1 MRTTR
6 LHKINTEKIVKMS
19 LCATALISVA
29 VLFIVVGYVFFNGI
43 GVINL
48 DFLLESPYR
57 FEHGGIFPQIIGTL
71 CLIAVCLLFAVPL
84 GVASAIY
91 LAEYAPDNVVTKSV
105 RFFVECL
112 AGIPSIVIGLFGL
125 IFLVYYLGFG
135 ISMLSGGL
143 SLGFMILP
151 WTVRASEEAIK
162 VVPRSYREASLA
174 LGASKWQTIRSV
186 VLKSAYPGII
196 TGILLGMGKA
206 IGETAVILLTAGSGL
221 ESFLPRSILDPV
233 GSLPVY
239 IYMMATQGHTSAA
252 YSRTF
257 GASLVLITMF
267 LMISVFALLLR
278 NRYVR
283 RMSGSRG

>member
-1 MRTTR
+1 M
-6 LHKINTEKIVKMS
+6 KVGEKIVKMG
-19 LCATALISVA
+19 LGGTALISVA
-29 VLFIVVGYVFFNGI
+29 VLFIVVGYVFINGV
-43 GVINL
+43 GVINH

-57 FEHGGIFPQIIGTL
+57 FEYGGIFPQKIGTL
-71 CLIAVCLLFAVPL
+71 CLVGVCLLFAVPL

-206 IGETAVILLTAGSGL
+206 IGETAVILLTRFRSGIL
-221 ESFLPRSILDPV
+221 FAKVNTRPCWFVTCVYLHDGNARTHFRCLFAYLWRFSRANRSIFDDKR
-233 GSLPVY
+233 
-239 IYMMATQGHTSAA
+239 I
-252 YSRTF
+252 RF
-257 GASLVLITMF
+257 GPSE
-267 LMISVFALLLR
+267 
-278 NRYVR
+278 
-283 RMSGSRG
+283 

>member
-1 MRTTR
+1 MM
-6 LHKINTEKIVKMS
+6 KVKDEIVKVG
-19 LCATALISVA
+19 LCAAALLSVA
-29 VLFIVVGYVFFNGI
+29 VLLIVVGYVFVNGI
-43 GVINL
+43 GVISLN
-48 DFLLESPYR
+48 FLLESPYR
-57 FEHGGIFPQIIGTL
+57 FEYGGIFPQIIGSI
-71 CLIAVCLLFAVPL
+71 CLVAVCLIFAVPM

-91 LAEYAPDNVVTKSV
+91 LAEYASDNVITRTV

-125 IFLVYYLGFG
+125 VFLVYYLDLG
-135 ISMLSGGL
+135 ICMLSGGL
-143 SLGFMILP
+143 ALGFMILP

-162 VVPRSYREASLA
+162 TVPASYREGSLA

-206 IGETAVILLTAGSGL
+206 IGETAVVLLTAGSGL
-221 ESFLPRSILDPV
+221 ESFLPKSIFDPV
-233 GSLPVY
+233 ASLPVY

-267 LMISVFALLLR
+267 FVISIFALLLR
-278 NRYVR
+278 NRYIR
-283 RMSGSRG
+283 RMGRR

>member
-1 MRTTR
+1 MK
-6 LHKINTEKIVKMS
+6 LKEKLIKTG
-19 LCATALISVA
+19 LCVSALISVA
-29 VLFIVVGYVFFNGI
+29 VLFIVVGYVFINGV
-43 GVINL
+43 GAINL
-48 DFLLESPYR
+48 EFLLKSPYR
-57 FEHGGIFPQIIGTL
+57 FEYGGIFPQIIGTL
-71 CLIAVCLLFAVPL
+71 CLVAVCLLFAVPL

-91 LAEYAPDNVVTKSV
+91 LAEYAPDNVITGTV

-125 IFLVYYLGFG
+125 VFLVYYLGFG
-135 ISMLSGGL
+135 ISVLSGGL
-143 SLGFMILP
+143 ALGFMILP

-162 VVPRSYREASLA
+162 AVPHSYREASLA
-174 LGASKWQTIRSV
+174 LGATKLQTIRSV

-239 IYMMATQGHTSAA
+239 IYMLATQGHTSAA
-252 YSRTF
+252 FSRAF

-267 LMISVFALLLR
+267 LVISVFALFLR
-278 NRYVR
+278 NRYIE

>member
-1 MRTTR
+1 M
-6 LHKINTEKIVKMS
+6 KVSEKLVKAG
-19 LCATALISVA
+19 LCATALVSIV
-29 VLFIVVGYVFFNGI
+29 VLLVVVGYVFINGI
-43 GVINL
+43 GAINL
-48 DFLLESPYR
+48 DFLLGSPYR
-57 FEHGGIFPQIIGTL
+57 FEEGGVFPQIIGSL
-71 CLIAVCLLFAVPL
+71 CLVAVCLLFAVPL

-91 LAEYAPDNVVTKSV
+91 LAEYAPDNVITGTV

-125 IFLVYYLGFG
+125 VFLVYYLGFG

-143 SLGFMILP
+143 ALGFMILP

-162 VVPRSYREASLA
+162 AVPHSYREASLA
-174 LGASKWQTIRSV
+174 LGVTKLQTIRSV

-239 IYMMATQGHTSAA
+239 IYMLATQGHTSAA
-252 YSRTF
+252 FSRAF
-257 GASLVLITMF
+257 GASLVLILLF
-267 LMISVFALLLR
+267 LAISIFALILR
-278 NRYVR
+278 NRYIG